1 MDFGTFEEE
10 LAMKSYIVSLLVKQ
24 AIADEKITYEE
35 KSYLNYA
42 AKSLHLEESEIQHII
57 KSPDS
62 FNISPPPD
70 EDKRLTILYYLL
82 FMMRAD
88 SNVDIKEEELC
99 FKIGFQMGF
108 REEMVADL
116 VNVMKEYLV
125 EEIPPQAMLDKIK
138 PYLN

>member
-24 AIADEKITYEE
+24 ATADGDIAPEETSYLLYASNKLGLE
-35 KSYLNYA
+35 KS
-42 AKSLHLEESEIQHII
+42 EIKEIV
-57 KSPDS
+57 KTPDS

-88 SNVDIKEEELC
+88 KTVDPEEEKLC
-99 FKIGFQMGF
+99 YHIGFQIGF
-108 REEMVADL
+108 RQDMIDDL
-116 VNVMKEYLV
+116 IGVMKQYL
-125 EEIPPQAMLDKIK
+125 EENIPPLAMLDKIK

>member
-24 AIADEKITYEE
+24 AVADEKITYEE
-35 KSYLNYA
+35 KSYLNYV
-42 AKSLHLEESEIQHII
+42 AKSLHLEESEIHHII
-57 KSPDS
+57 QSPDS

-70 EDKRLTILYYLL
+70 EDTRLTILYYLL

-88 SNVDIKEEELC
+88 QDIDIKEEELC

-108 REEMVADL
+108 REEMVTDL
-116 VNVMKEYLV
+116 INVMKEYLA
-125 EEIPPQAMLDKIK
+125 EEIPPQAMLNKITR
-138 PYLN
+138 YLN

>member
-10 LAMKSYIVSLLVKQ
+10 LAMKSYIISLLVKQ
-24 AIADEKITYEE
+24 ATADSKIASEE
-35 KSYLNYA
+35 KGYLNYA
-42 AKSLHLEESEIQHII
+42 SKALKLEESEVKQIIQ
-57 KSPDS
+57 SPDS

-88 SNVDIKEEELC
+88 KNIDVKEEQLC
-99 FKIGFQMGF
+99 YNIGFQMGF
-108 REEMVADL
+108 RQEMVSNL
-116 VNVMKEYLV
+116 IGVMKEYLV
-125 EEIPPQAMLDKIK
+125 EDIPPQAMLNKIK